1 MQFEK
6 GEGEAMAMQVAPT
19 PVLEGKNAIR
29 FDRLVKEG
37 LTQKVSFVPTPG
49 INKIREIIAN
59 AKPSAKK

>member
-1 MQFEK
+1 
-6 GEGEAMAMQVAPT
+6 MAMQVAPT